1 MTKLTINGWNI
12 EYDISIDGRL
22 KIGFYSSKVMSTE
35 DRQKVIEIA
44 GKYLVDEG
52 YVTLPGN

>member
-1 MTKLTINGWNI
+1 MRA
-12 EYDISIDGRL
+12 EAYEISIDGRL
-22 KIGFYSSKVMSTE
+22 KIGFHSSKVMSTE
-35 DRQKVIEIA
+35 DQQKVIEIA

>member
-1 MTKLTINGWNI
+1 MTKLTISGWDI
-12 EYDISIDGRL
+12 EYEVSIDGRL
-22 KIGFYSSKVMSTE
+22 KIGFHSSKPMST
-35 DRQKVIEIA
+35 DDQQKVIAIA